1 MTRMS
6 RQYRRM
12 SLGGRKLMGWVS
24 GVALVSSLQN
34 LTVLSASAVSSR
46 VPDMSKPAAKM
57 PDSLSSDPGC
67 TIVCPCWKLLPLF
80 QSQNLRHEIPPVS
93 ELTLF

>member
-1 MTRMS
+1 
-6 RQYRRM
+6 
-12 SLGGRKLMGWVS
+12 MGWVS
-24 GVALVSSLQN
+24 GVAVGSSLQN

-46 VPDMSKPAAKM
+46 VPDMSKLAAKM

-80 QSQNLRHEIPPVS
+80 QSQNLRSANAKILRAPQIVWCEY
-93 ELTLF
+93 